1 MLTKTINRRTLYKV
15 HNKNNLNSK
24 NKAFINNKTFIN
36 KAFIFNKNKNKDKCL
51 ISKEDCYLVN
61 QVVSFED
68 PYDKM
73 DQFMV
78 DETFYEPM
86 F

>member
-1 MLTKTINRRTLYKV
+1 MSTKNITKQILSKTYNTKNSVQRTKASISING
-15 HNKNNLNSK
+15 
-24 NKAFINNKTFIN
+24 
-36 KAFIFNKNKNKDKCL
+36 KDKCL

-68 PYDKM
+68 PYDKL
-73 DQFMV
+73 DEFMV
-78 DETFYEPM
+78 EEIFYQPM

>member
-1 MLTKTINRRTLYKV
+1 MSTKIVTKKTLSKTY
-15 HNKNNLNSK
+15 NTKNSIQR
-24 NKAFINNKTFIN
+24 NKASISTKD
-36 KAFIFNKNKNKDKCL
+36 KDKCL

-68 PYDKM
+68 PYDKL
-73 DQFMV
+73 DEFMV
-78 DETFYEPM
+78 EEIFYEPM

>member
-1 MLTKTINRRTLYKV
+1 MSTKIVTKKTLSKTYNTKNSIQRSKASIS
-15 HNKNNLNSK
+15 NKD
-24 NKAFINNKTFIN
+24 
-36 KAFIFNKNKNKDKCL
+36 KDKCL

-68 PYDKM
+68 PYDKL
-73 DQFMV
+73 DEFMV
-78 DETFYEPM
+78 EEIFYEPM

>member
-1 MLTKTINRRTLYKV
+1 MSTKNITKHILSKTYNTKNSIKRT
-15 HNKNNLNSK
+15 
-24 NKAFINNKTFIN
+24 KASISIQD
-36 KAFIFNKNKNKDKCL
+36 KDKCL

-68 PYDKM
+68 PYDKL
-73 DQFMV
+73 DEFMV
-78 DETFYEPM
+78 EEIFYQPM